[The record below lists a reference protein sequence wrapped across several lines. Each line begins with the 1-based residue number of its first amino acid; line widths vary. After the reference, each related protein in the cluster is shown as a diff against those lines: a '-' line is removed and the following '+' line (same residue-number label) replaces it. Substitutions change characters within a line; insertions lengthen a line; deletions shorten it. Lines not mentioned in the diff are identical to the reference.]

1 MERARRY
8 LRDVLEV
15 RDAKAITMVHKRLH
29 DDSNVEEV
37 AFDEYLT
44 GLLEQFKA
52 TVDSAADRT

>member
-1 MERARRY
+1 
-8 LRDVLEV
+8 
-15 RDAKAITMVHKRLH
+15 MVHKRLH